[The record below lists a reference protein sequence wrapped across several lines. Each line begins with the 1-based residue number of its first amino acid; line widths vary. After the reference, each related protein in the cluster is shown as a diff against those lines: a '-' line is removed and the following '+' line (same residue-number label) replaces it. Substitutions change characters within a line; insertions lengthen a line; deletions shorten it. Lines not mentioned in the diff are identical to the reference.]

1 MLRFTRHGTREMLIG
16 ALVLAIVAVGLG
28 WAWWPLALI
37 VIPVLARLFASFRRR
52 RWRPCGC

>member
-1 MLRFTRHGTREMLIG
+1 MLIG

-37 VIPVLARLFASFRRR
+37 VIPVLAWLFAFFRDPERAI
-52 RWRPCGC
+52 PVEQNIMVSSADA